1 MIEQKKRVCIHSGG
15 KHESLILK
23 ILLESFSIQVFED
36 ASLRSVFNPWGVL
49 IDGFNAIKV
58 EEKDYLQAKKIIDD
72 YNAGVYNL

>member
-1 MIEQKKRVCIHSGG
+1 MIEQKKRVSIHSGG
-15 KHESLILK
+15 KQESLILK

-49 IDGFNAIKV
+49 IDGINTLKV